1 MLLLSNVPLPRG
13 AGIIHVP
20 YLLTL
25 GHQMI
30 YPPFD
35 GPSFYQR
42 EDIEHEVIR
51 SHENDY
57 LFEILARSYPNTI
70 GKTCNEDY
78 LYKNFRKENR
88 SYVIPNIFTVRT
100 RKFAVL
106 VHFNTDGLHLPCKQP
121 AFVVFQESLGVL
133 ETHTYHFMLYPH
145 QTLPRKPAYE
155 GFNYVCTHNKH
166 SLFVEGPITKVG

>member
-25 GHQMI
+25 GHQVI

-35 GPSFYQR
+35 GPSRYLP
-42 EDIEHEVIR
+42 EDIKNENEV
-51 SHENDY
+51 SHGTPELTHYYNRFSSSEFNPNKDLLY
-57 LFEILARSYPNTI
+57 ETFLMGHDKNSY
-70 GKTCNEDY
+70 
-78 LYKNFRKENR
+78 R
-88 SYVIPNIFTVRT
+88 IPNIFTVRT

-106 VHFNTDGLHLPCKQP
+106 VHFNTDGLHLPCKEP

-133 ETHTYHFMLYPH
+133 ETHTYRFMLYQHPV
-145 QTLPRKPAYE
+145 LPNKPAYE